1 MSAKEIGFI
10 GVGTMG
16 KPMVRNLMRAGFEVH
31 IYARHPDKVRDVVE
45 EGACLCG
52 SIAEC
57 VKGRAH
63 VITIVGFPSDVES
76 IYLSDDGIFDSSD
89 AGTYLIDMT
98 TSSPD
103 LAEKLA
109 TEGTKRRFHVLD
121 APVTG
126 GERGAKDGTLSILVG
141 GSEADFKA
149 CMPVF
154 EAMGTSIHRFGGPG
168 KGQNAK
174 LANQVIIAGTLAG
187 VCEAI
192 AYAEAEDLDVDEFL
206 EAVSTGAAASTQLST
221 FGPMIAKG
229 DFSPSFFLK
238 HIVKDLRLAE
248 ASAKAEGLDLEVLQQ
263 VLADY
268 EQLKTEGYGDEGTQ
282 ALFRHY
288 MKG

>member
-1 MSAKEIGFI
+1 MGAKEIGFI

-16 KPMVRNLMRAGFEVH
+16 KPMVRNLMKAGFELH
-31 IYARHPDKVRDVVE
+31 IYARHPNEVTDVVK
-45 EGACLCG
+45 EGAVLHD

-57 VKGRAH
+57 VKGRSH

-76 IYLSDDGIFDSSD
+76 IYLSDGGILDSAD

-103 LAEKLA
+103 LAKKLA
-109 TEGTKRRFHVLD
+109 VEGVKKGFHVLD

-126 GERGAKDGTLSILVG
+126 GESGAENGTLSILVG
-141 GSEADFKA
+141 SSEADFEA

-154 EAMGTSIHRFGGPG
+154 EAMGTSIHRFGSSG

-174 LANQVIIAGTLAG
+174 LGNQIIIAGTLAG
-187 VCEAI
+187 VCEAL
-192 AYAEAEDLDVDEFL
+192 AYAKAEGLDVNEFL
-206 EAVSTGAAASTQLST
+206 SAVSTGAAASTQLST

-248 ASAKAEGLDLEVLQQ
+248 AGAKAEGLNLEVLQQ

-268 EQLKTEGYGDEGTQ
+268 EQLEAEGYGNEGTQ
-282 ALFRHY
+282 ALFCHY
-288 MKG
+288 EK

>member
-1 MSAKEIGFI
+1 MDAKEIGFI

-16 KPMVRNLMRAGFEVH
+16 KPMVRNLMKAGFELH
-31 IYARHPDKVRDVVE
+31 IYARHPNEVTDVVK
-45 EGACLCG
+45 EGAVLHD
-52 SIAEC
+52 SIAGC
-57 VKGRAH
+57 VKGRSH

-76 IYLSDDGIFDSSD
+76 IYLSDGGILDSAD

-103 LAEKLA
+103 LAKKLA
-109 TEGTKRRFHVLD
+109 VEGAKKGFHVLD

-126 GERGAKDGTLSILVG
+126 GESGAKNGTLSILVG
-141 GSEADFKA
+141 SSETDFEA

-154 EAMGTSIHRFGGPG
+154 EAMGTSIHRFGSPG

-174 LANQVIIAGTLAG
+174 LGNQIIIAGTLAG
-187 VCEAI
+187 VCEAL
-192 AYAEAEDLDVDEFL
+192 AYAKAEGLDVNEFL
-206 EAVSTGAAASTQLST
+206 SAVSTGAAASTQLST

-248 ASAKAEGLDLEVLQQ
+248 AGAKAEGLNLEVLQQ

-268 EQLKTEGYGDEGTQ
+268 EQLEAEGYGNEGTQ

-288 MKG
+288 EK